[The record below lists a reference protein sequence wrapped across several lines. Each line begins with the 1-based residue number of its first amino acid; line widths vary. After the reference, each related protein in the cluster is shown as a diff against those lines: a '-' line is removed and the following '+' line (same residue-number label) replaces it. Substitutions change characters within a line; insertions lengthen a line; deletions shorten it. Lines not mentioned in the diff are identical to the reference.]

1 MDEILEIYDLD
12 NNLISK
18 QNRKN
23 FYNDVKKEFLENG
36 SVSKKVKTVHIL
48 LMNSLGRIYLQKR
61 SSLKKENANMYDKT
75 VGGHVTSSNSF
86 ELTVVKECAEELG
99 FPSTIVSEDEFKNAI
114 NSIDLKII
122 GILKKID
129 YLPNFM
135 SKRILEGG
143 TNFIQ
148 PYMTEIYIGY
158 YDGPIRFADGESS
171 GIETFSLKE
180 IQKEI
185 EENPNKFTEDIKY
198 MVENYSNILLPIT
211 K

>member
-1 MDEILEIYDLD
+1 MNEILEIYDLD

-18 QNRKN
+18 QNRKD
-23 FYNDVKKEFLENG
+23 FYNDVKKEFLEKG
-36 SVSKKVKTVHIL
+36 SVSKKVKTVRVL

-75 VGGHVTSSNSF
+75 VGGHVASDNSF

-99 FPSTIVSEDEFKNAI
+99 FPSTIVSENEFKNAI

-135 SKRILEGG
+135 SKRILENG